1 MQKGHFLRNINEELQ
16 MALQLFFLKIS
27 ENLFSTFSYRSPD
40 INNNFIFIFM
50 SRKSKSIPK
59 AQGNGEVEGI

>member
-1 MQKGHFLRNINEELQ
+1 MQKGHFFRNINEELQ
-16 MALQLFFLKIS
+16 MAHFSSKNS
-27 ENLFSTFSYRSPD
+27 ENLFSTFSYSSSD